1 MISDEILTKLQSL
14 DRADKLRAMQ
24 FLLQEIAKDENT
36 ILLPNDEYPVWTPYD
51 ADEAAQTLREY
62 MEARKAKEKS

>member
-1 MISDEILTKLQSL
+1 
-14 DRADKLRAMQ
+14 MQ
-24 FLLQEIAKDENT
+24 FLLQEIAKDEDT